1 MLQLEE
7 KNQNVAFKK
16 IKSDSSS
23 VAFFFCRDLSWP
35 LKKKSFNKKTYPG
48 FLLIFNLT
56 FNWILRSQNPLT
68 SAFATKLATLLRNHM
83 SEVSRVGHFHKSGV
97 NSTNMEL
104 KTSWRYCTGGGWE
117 DEADINKN
125 LTTLTS
131 HVIVGINI
139 QQRVSAAEGDSSC
152 TTRKWMSFDGWER
165 IRTATMYIS
174 FEGAWEIR
182 TNAVL

>member
-7 KNQNVAFKK
+7 TNQNVALKK

-23 VAFFFCRDLSWP
+23 VAFFLPWP
-35 LKKKSFNKKTYPG
+35 FLTIETKSFNKKAYPG

-117 DEADINKN
+117 DEADINKIWQP
-125 LTTLTS
+125 S
-131 HVIVGINI
+131 PHMVMVGINI

-182 TNAVL
+182 TNAVF